1 MLVMLWMLLFNFSL
15 LLSGSTSTQQLRS
28 SHLHNEQPTM
38 ANISVTRQL
47 SKNKASRTAMEY
59 PDFFV
64 IGAMKCATSSLNA
77 LIITHPEICSEGDKE
92 KHFFDTDSYL
102 DKKGFES
109 YLKEFKNCKSLYTID
124 STPR

>member
-1 MLVMLWMLLFNFSL
+1 M
-15 LLSGSTSTQQLRS
+15 T
-28 SHLHNEQPTM
+28 
-38 ANISVTRQL
+38 NISVSRQL

-92 KHFFDTDSYL
+92 KHFFDTDAFL

-109 YLKEFKNCKSLYTID
+109 YLKEFKNCKNLYTID